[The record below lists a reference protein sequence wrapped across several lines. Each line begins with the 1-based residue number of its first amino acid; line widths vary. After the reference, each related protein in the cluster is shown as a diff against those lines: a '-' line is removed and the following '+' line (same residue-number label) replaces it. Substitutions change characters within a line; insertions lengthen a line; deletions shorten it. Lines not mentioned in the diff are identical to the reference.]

1 MLGAQIRVGTALEGN
16 GNFFSLIPVSS
27 QELRSTSL
35 HLSPYASLWLG
46 ITLLGDLAKTCAM
59 VFGQS
64 TSKVK
69 N

>member
-16 GNFFSLIPVSS
+16 GNFFSLITVSS

-35 HLSPYASLWLG
+35 HLSPFTSLWLG
-46 ITLLGDLAKTCAM
+46 ITLRGDLAKACAM

-64 TSKVK
+64 TSKVE